1 MSPDRE
7 TPSNADRV
15 DLPTDRLG
23 GVEATLAP
31 GERLLWEGAP
41 DATAPTDG
49 DSRFFRAAALVF
61 LALGVAAFVYR
72 LTLAGDVWTLPCADP
87 SLRVELPMDKLDG
100 TVFALWFGAALF
112 ALFPA
117 CGRWTRR
124 VRRRTRYAVTDRRVL
139 VAVGGRVRHELP
151 RDGIGRVLRGMT
163 LSPAR
168 DTPFVLMVYGRRP
181 RPWKPAPQL
190 SLGPLRRADGLACE
204 SALLGRAPA
213 AETDDRAASLPPW
226 MPDDFRRRLLADL
239 SPGERILWVGRPVF
253 RRLPP
258 EGVFLAAVVAAAL
271 VGLALC
277 DGDGGLRAL
286 VSRVPDASR
295 LFFVRIGWPFGW
307 LFGAMALSIWAG
319 LPVAVVAELWWGLSF
334 SRRRREWSRRFF
346 LVTDRRAVSAG
357 PLCFET
363 APDLVFPPCAKR
375 AGRGRTNLLF
385 ATRHG
390 SPPPA
395 RPTVV
400 NSLGFL
406 DLPDADLPAALAA
419 IETLRQAGIAEK

>member
-7 TPSNADRV
+7 TPSNADRA
-15 DLPTDRLG
+15 DLPTDRPG

-139 VAVGGRVRHELP
+139 VAVGGRVRRELP

-168 DTPFVLMVYGRRP
+168 DTPFGLTVYGRRP

-204 SALLGRAPA
+204 AALLGRAPA
-213 AETDDRAASLPPW
+213 AETDDRAAALPPW
-226 MPDDFRRRLLADL
+226 MPDDFRRRLLAGL

-286 VSRVPDASR
+286 VSRVPD
-295 LFFVRIGWPFGW
+295 
-307 LFGAMALSIWAG
+307 
-319 LPVAVVAELWWGLSF
+319 VVAELWWGLSF

-385 ATRHG
+385 ATRPG